1 MLMKESKNMYW
12 VIAVELRNIMMIFEL
27 WQLNRYLLAVM
38 IRLRHSLKN
47 TTTTLVLSE
56 LSQCI

>member
-12 VIAVELRNIMMIFEL
+12 VIAVELQNIMMIFEL
-27 WQLNRYLLAVM
+27 WQLNWYLLGVM
-38 IRLRHSLKN
+38 IHLRHSSKN